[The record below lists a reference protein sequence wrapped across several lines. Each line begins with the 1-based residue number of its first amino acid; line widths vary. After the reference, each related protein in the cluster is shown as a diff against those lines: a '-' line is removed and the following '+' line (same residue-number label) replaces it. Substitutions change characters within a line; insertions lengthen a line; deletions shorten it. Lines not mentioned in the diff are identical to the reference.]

1 MGREFREQGGAQV
14 GEHFGAHALAEPFE
28 LTVED
33 LLEFDRDP
41 VGDLARDLGVEFDE
55 LFGQVL
61 RDRGAVPGLIGCGHC
76 RSRGGP
82 RMENRCGRC
91 IRRLVPGPGR
101 RQIEILD
108 DLGQDRQ
115 IVIVIEGRLRI
126 RLVGV
131 GLRFRVRLPAMTPKQ
146 GVGLTEQVIG
156 AFEIVVTR

>member
-76 RSRGGP
+76 RRRGAP

-108 DLGQDRQ
+108 DLGQDRK

-126 RLVGV
+126 LRMARRLHV
-131 GLRFRVRLPAMTPKQ
+131 GLPAVTPKQ

-156 AFEIVVTR
+156 TFEIVVTR